1 MNSRMGS
8 RTTAGRRE
16 MKTIF
21 VRFFY
26 MPIIF
31 FLFLM
36 VVPPTASAAEDRTS
50 ASKMPENSQQI
61 TQEELQAAVIS
72 YANRYIALV
81 GQAAVQ
87 LEAAI
92 PTDQARLN
100 AARRK
105 VYSITAVVE
114 TAAGPNPGPA
124 LLDLVVT
131 ATLNRMVWEEY
142 WRPQVFGNPATVMVD
157 AFKTMEADAWE
168 LAAKVM
174 THEQRREF
182 RDLINDWYASHPGQV
197 FVDYVTFSDFGDI
210 GTKPNLKNIQK
221 PGGLLAPIR
230 EATEAVD
237 DVRMTVER
245 AMFLLAKMQLIMGS
259 QAELVYRN
267 LVVQPEMKAMLTDI
281 SALRE
286 TANRYASLLET
297 LPLHVTEE
305 RKAILDAI
313 DDKAAAIHQINTDVQ
328 ATLVQVDRTLERLKQ
343 TTVAASGLVAS
354 TDALLA
360 RFEPEESAEPVT
372 MADYIKFIETLQ
384 ATLSDV
390 NQLVLTVDQK
400 GMPLISTV
408 LDQFNRSAEERVDH
422 IFWRLLILIF
432 VAGGMGVVIIA
443 VHRSKRATK

>member
-1 MNSRMGS
+1 
-8 RTTAGRRE
+8 
-16 MKTIF
+16 MKTI
-21 VRFFY
+21 VIRFSY
-26 MPIIF
+26 ALIVF
-31 FLFLM
+31 FLILM
-36 VVPPTASAAEDRTS
+36 NISYVAWAAEDRASTS
-50 ASKMPENSQQI
+50 GMPENSRQM

-72 YANRYIALV
+72 YANRYIAIV
-81 GQAAVQ
+81 GQAAVR

-142 WRPQVFGNPATVMVD
+142 WRPQIFGKPATIMVE

-174 THEQRREF
+174 THEQRQEF
-182 RDLINDWYASHPGQV
+182 RDLINDWYANHPEQV

-230 EATEAVD
+230 EAKEAVD

-267 LVVQPEMKAMLTDI
+267 LIVQPEMKTMLTDI
-281 SALRE
+281 SGLKQ
-286 TANRYASLLET
+286 TANRYAVLLEK
-297 LPLHVTEE
+297 LPQQVSEE

-313 DDKAAAIHQINTDVQ
+313 DDKAAAIHDVNTGVQ
-328 ATLVQVDRTLERLKQ
+328 ATLRQADITLKSLQQ
-343 TTVAASGLVAS
+343 TTVAASDLVAS

-360 RFEPEESAEPVT
+360 RFETGESAEPVT
-372 MADYIKFIETLQ
+372 MADYIKAIETLQ
-384 ATLSDV
+384 VVLSDF
-390 NQLVLTVDQK
+390 NQIILTVDQT

-422 IFWRLLILIF
+422 IFWRLLILI
-432 VAGGMGVVIIA
+432 VAAGCMGVVIIA
-443 VHRSKRATK
+443 VYNLSKRRSK

>member
-1 MNSRMGS
+1 
-8 RTTAGRRE
+8 

-21 VRFFY
+21 VRKFY
-26 MPIIF
+26 LPVIF
-31 FLFLM
+31 FFLLIA
-36 VVPPTASAAEDRTS
+36 VSCTALAAEDRVSKS
-50 ASKMPENSQQI
+50 ATPENSRQM

-72 YANRYIALV
+72 YANRYIAIV

-142 WRPQVFGNPATVMVD
+142 WRPQVFGKPATVMVE

-174 THEQRREF
+174 TLAQRREF
-182 RDLINDWYASHPGQV
+182 RDLIDDWYANHPGQV
-197 FVDYVTFSDFGDI
+197 SVDYITFSDFGDI

-259 QAELVYRN
+259 QVELVYRN
-267 LVVQPEMKAMLTDI
+267 LVVQPEMKSMLADI
-281 SALRE
+281 SGLKQ
-286 TANRYASLLET
+286 TADRYALLLEKV
-297 LPLHVTEE
+297 PLQVTEE
-305 RKAILDAI
+305 RKAILNAI
-313 DDKAAAIHQINTDVQ
+313 DDKAAVIHDINTDAQ
-328 ATLVQVDRTLERLKQ
+328 ATLKQADITLKSLQQ
-343 TTVAASGLVAS
+343 TAVAANDLVAS
-354 TDALLA
+354 TDTLLA
-360 RFEPEESAEPVT
+360 RFETDEAAEPVP
-372 MADYIKFIETLQ
+372 MEDYVKVIETLQ
-384 ATLSDV
+384 ATLIEF
-390 NQLVLTVDQK
+390 NKLILTVDQT

-422 IFWRLLILIF
+422 IFWRLLILI
-432 VAGGMGVVIIA
+432 VAAGGMGVVIIA
-443 VHRSKRATK
+443 VYRSKRATK

>member
-1 MNSRMGS
+1 
-8 RTTAGRRE
+8 
-16 MKTIF
+16 MKTKVI
-21 VRFFY
+21 RFFY
-26 MPIIF
+26 VLIAF
-31 FLFLM
+31 FLLVINISF
-36 VVPPTASAAEDRTS
+36 TSSAAEGRTS
-50 ASKMPENSQQI
+50 KSAAPENAPQM

-72 YANRYIALV
+72 YANRYIAII

-92 PTDQARLN
+92 PTEQARLN

-142 WRPQVFGNPATVMVD
+142 WRPQVFGKPATIMVE

-174 THEQRREF
+174 TPEQRREF
-182 RDLINDWYASHPGQV
+182 RDLINDWYANHPGQV

-281 SALRE
+281 SGLKK
-286 TANRYASLLET
+286 TADRYAVLLEKV
-297 LPLHVTEE
+297 PQQVSEE

-313 DDKAAAIHQINTDVQ
+313 DDKATAIHDVNTDVQ
-328 ATLVQVDRTLERLKQ
+328 ATLKQADITLKNLQQ
-343 TTVAASGLVAS
+343 TTVAASDLIAS

-360 RFEPEESAEPVT
+360 RFETDESAEPVT
-372 MADYIKFIETLQ
+372 MVDYIKAIETLQ
-384 ATLSDV
+384 AALSEF
-390 NQLVLTVDQK
+390 NKLILTVDQT
-400 GMPLISTV
+400 GMPLISKV

-422 IFWRLLILIF
+422 IFWRLLILILA
-432 VAGGMGVVIIA
+432 AGGLGLVTLTVYTLLKR
-443 VHRSKRATK
+443 RSK

>member
-1 MNSRMGS
+1 MN
-8 RTTAGRRE
+8 
-16 MKTIF
+16 TIF
-21 VRFFY
+21 VRFSY
-26 MPIIF
+26 VAIVF
-31 FLFLM
+31 FLLM
-36 VVPPTASAAEDRTS
+36 VAVSSTASAAKDR
-50 ASKMPENSQQI
+50 ASKSEFPENSPQM
-61 TQEELQAAVIS
+61 TQEELQAAVVS
-72 YANRYIALV
+72 YANRYIAIV

-87 LEAAI
+87 LEEAI

-131 ATLNRMVWEEY
+131 ATLNRMVWQEY
-142 WRPQVFGNPATVMVD
+142 WTPQVFGKPGMIMVE

-174 THEQRREF
+174 THEQRQEF
-182 RDLINDWYASHPGQV
+182 RDLIEDWYANHPGQV

-259 QAELVYRN
+259 QVELVYRN
-267 LVVQPEMKAMLTDI
+267 MVVQPEMKSMLADI
-281 SALRE
+281 SGLKQTADHYAL
-286 TANRYASLLET
+286 LLEK
-297 LPLHVTEE
+297 LPQHVTEE

-313 DDKAAAIHQINTDVQ
+313 DDKAAAIHQINTDAQ
-328 ATLVQVDRTLERLKQ
+328 ATLKQADITLKSLQQ
-343 TTVAASGLVAS
+343 TAVAANDLVAS
-354 TDALLA
+354 TDTLLA
-360 RFEPEESAEPVT
+360 RFETDEAAEPV
-372 MADYIKFIETLQ
+372 AVEDYVKAIETLQ
-384 ATLSDV
+384 AA
-390 NQLVLTVDQK
+390 LVEFNKLILTVDQT

-422 IFWRLLILIF
+422 IFWRLLILILA
-432 VAGGMGVVIIA
+432 AGGMGVVIIA
-443 VHRSKRATK
+443 VYRLKRTKK

>member
-1 MNSRMGS
+1 MY
-8 RTTAGRRE
+8 
-16 MKTIF
+16 TIF
-21 VRFFY
+21 VRFSY
-26 MPIIF
+26 VAIVF
-31 FLFLM
+31 FLL
-36 VVPPTASAAEDRTS
+36 VLAVSSTASAAKDR
-50 ASKMPENSQQI
+50 ASKSEISENSPQM

-72 YANRYIALV
+72 YANRYIAII

-87 LEAAI
+87 LEATI
-92 PTDQARLN
+92 PTEQARLN

-131 ATLNRMVWEEY
+131 ATLNRMVWEDY
-142 WRPQVFGNPATVMVD
+142 WRPQVFGKPATIMVE
-157 AFKTMEADAWE
+157 AFKTMEVDAWE

-174 THEQRREF
+174 TREQRQEF
-182 RDLINDWYASHPGQV
+182 RFLIEDWYANHPGQI

-210 GTKPNLKNIQK
+210 GKKPNLKNIQK

-230 EATEAVD
+230 EASEAVD

-245 AMFLLAKMQLIMGS
+245 AMFLLAKMQMTMGS

-267 LVVQPEMKAMLTDI
+267 LVVQPEMKAMLADI
-281 SALRE
+281 SGLKE
-286 TANRYASLLET
+286 TADRYASLLET

-305 RKAILDAI
+305 RKAILNAI
-313 DDKAAAIHQINTDVQ
+313 DDKAVAIHDVSMDVQ
-328 ATLVQVDRTLERLKQ
+328 ATLKQADITLKGLQQ
-343 TTVAASGLVAS
+343 TTVAACDLIAS

-360 RFEPEESAEPVT
+360 RFKPDESVEPVT
-372 MADYIKFIETLQ
+372 IDDYIKAIESLQ
-384 ATLSDV
+384 AVLSES
-390 NQLVLTVDQK
+390 NKLILTVDQT

-422 IFWRLLILIF
+422 IFWRLLILI
-432 VAGGMGVVIIA
+432 VAAGGMGVVIIA
-443 VHRSKRATK
+443 VYRSKRATK

>member
-1 MNSRMGS
+1 
-8 RTTAGRRE
+8 
-16 MKTIF
+16 MKTKVI
-21 VRFFY
+21 RFFY
-26 MPIIF
+26 VLIAF
-31 FLFLM
+31 FLLVINISFS
-36 VVPPTASAAEDRTS
+36 ASAAEGRTS
-50 ASKMPENSQQI
+50 KSAAPENAPQM

-72 YANRYIALV
+72 YANRYIAII

-92 PTDQARLN
+92 PTEQARLN

-142 WRPQVFGNPATVMVD
+142 WRPQVFGKPATIMVE

-174 THEQRREF
+174 TPEQRREF
-182 RDLINDWYASHPGQV
+182 RDLINDWYANHPGQV

-281 SALRE
+281 SGLKK
-286 TANRYASLLET
+286 TADRYAVLLEKV
-297 LPLHVTEE
+297 PQQVSEE

-313 DDKAAAIHQINTDVQ
+313 DDKATAIHDVNTDVQ
-328 ATLVQVDRTLERLKQ
+328 ATLKQADITLKNLQQ
-343 TTVAASGLVAS
+343 TTVAASDLIAS

-360 RFEPEESAEPVT
+360 RFETDESAEPVT
-372 MADYIKFIETLQ
+372 MVDYIKAIETLQ
-384 ATLSDV
+384 AALSEF
-390 NQLVLTVDQK
+390 NKLILTVDQT
-400 GMPLISTV
+400 GMPLISKV

-422 IFWRLLILIF
+422 IFWRLLILILA
-432 VAGGMGVVIIA
+432 AGGLGLVTLTVYTLLKR
-443 VHRSKRATK
+443 RSK

>member
-1 MNSRMGS
+1 
-8 RTTAGRRE
+8 

-21 VRFFY
+21 VRKFY
-26 MPIIF
+26 LPVIF
-31 FLFLM
+31 FFLLIA
-36 VVPPTASAAEDRTS
+36 VSCTALAAEDRVSKS
-50 ASKMPENSQQI
+50 ATPENSRQM

-72 YANRYIALV
+72 YANRYIAIV

-114 TAAGPNPGPA
+114 TAAGLNPGPA

-142 WRPQVFGNPATVMVD
+142 WRPQVFGKPATVMVE

-174 THEQRREF
+174 TLAQRREF
-182 RDLINDWYASHPGQV
+182 RDLIDDWYANHPGQV
-197 FVDYVTFSDFGDI
+197 SVDYITFSDFGDI

-259 QAELVYRN
+259 QVELVYRN
-267 LVVQPEMKAMLTDI
+267 LIVQPEMKSVLADI
-281 SALRE
+281 SGLKQ
-286 TANRYASLLET
+286 TADRYALLLEK
-297 LPLHVTEE
+297 LPLQVTEE

-313 DDKAAAIHQINTDVQ
+313 DDKAAAIHQINTDAQ
-328 ATLVQVDRTLERLKQ
+328 ATLKQADITLKSLQQ
-343 TTVAASGLVAS
+343 TTVAANDLVAS

-360 RFEPEESAEPVT
+360 RFETDESAEPVT
-372 MADYIKFIETLQ
+372 MEDYVKAIETLQ
-384 ATLSDV
+384 AALIEF
-390 NQLVLTVDQK
+390 NKLILTVDQT

-422 IFWRLLILIF
+422 IFWRLLILIV
-432 VAGGMGVVIIA
+432 VAGGMGVVIIT
-443 VHRSKRATK
+443 VYRSKRTTK

>member
-1 MNSRMGS
+1 
-8 RTTAGRRE
+8 
-16 MKTIF
+16 MKTI
-21 VRFFY
+21 VIRFSY
-26 MPIIF
+26 ALIVF
-31 FLFLM
+31 FLILM
-36 VVPPTASAAEDRTS
+36 NISYVAWAAEDRASTS
-50 ASKMPENSQQI
+50 GMPENSRQM

-72 YANRYIALV
+72 YANRYIAIV
-81 GQAAVQ
+81 GQAAVR

-142 WRPQVFGNPATVMVD
+142 WRPQIFGKPATIMVE
-157 AFKTMEADAWE
+157 AFKTMEVDAWE

-174 THEQRREF
+174 THEQRQEF
-182 RDLINDWYASHPGQV
+182 RDLINDWYANHPEQV

-267 LVVQPEMKAMLTDI
+267 LIVQPEMKTMLTDI
-281 SALRE
+281 SGLKQ
-286 TANRYASLLET
+286 TADRYAVLLEK
-297 LPLHVTEE
+297 LPQQVSEE

-313 DDKAAAIHQINTDVQ
+313 DDKAAAIHDVNTGVQ
-328 ATLVQVDRTLERLKQ
+328 ATLRQADITLKSLQQ
-343 TTVAASGLVAS
+343 TTVAASDLVAS

-360 RFEPEESAEPVT
+360 RFETGESAEPVT
-372 MADYIKFIETLQ
+372 MADYIKAIETLQ
-384 ATLSDV
+384 AVLSDF
-390 NQLVLTVDQK
+390 NQIILTVDQT
-400 GMPLISTV
+400 GIPLISTV

-422 IFWRLLILIF
+422 IFWRLLILI
-432 VAGGMGVVIIA
+432 VAAGCMGVVIIA
-443 VHRSKRATK
+443 VYNLSKRRSK

>member
-1 MNSRMGS
+1 
-8 RTTAGRRE
+8 
-16 MKTIF
+16 MKTI
-21 VRFFY
+21 VIRFSY
-26 MPIIF
+26 ALIVF
-31 FLFLM
+31 FLILM
-36 VVPPTASAAEDRTS
+36 NISYVAWAAEDRASTS
-50 ASKMPENSQQI
+50 GMPENSRQM

-72 YANRYIALV
+72 YANRYIAIV
-81 GQAAVQ
+81 GQAAVR

-142 WRPQVFGNPATVMVD
+142 WRPQIFGKPATIMVE

-174 THEQRREF
+174 THEQRQEF
-182 RDLINDWYASHPGQV
+182 RDLINDWYANHPEQV

-267 LVVQPEMKAMLTDI
+267 LIVQPEMKTMLTDI
-281 SALRE
+281 SGLKQ
-286 TANRYASLLET
+286 TANRYAVLLEK
-297 LPLHVTEE
+297 LPQQVSEE

-313 DDKAAAIHQINTDVQ
+313 DDKAAAIHDVNTGVQ
-328 ATLVQVDRTLERLKQ
+328 ATLRQADITLKSLQQ
-343 TTVAASGLVAS
+343 TTVAASDLVAS

-360 RFEPEESAEPVT
+360 RFETGESAEPVT
-372 MADYIKFIETLQ
+372 MADYIKAIETLQ
-384 ATLSDV
+384 AVLSDF
-390 NQLVLTVDQK
+390 NQIILTVDQT

-422 IFWRLLILIF
+422 IFWRLLILI
-432 VAGGMGVVIIA
+432 VAAGCMGVVIIA
-443 VHRSKRATK
+443 VYNLSKRRSK